1 MATNK
6 IKGLTV
12 EIGGDTTKLGK
23 ALEDVNKKTRS
34 LSGEL
39 RQIDRLLK
47 LDPGNTELLAQKQD
61 VLAEAIEQTR
71 EKLDKLKEA
80 ERQVQAQF
88 QRGEVSSEQVR
99 ELRREILSTTD
110 QLAKYEKAAA
120 ETADALEGLG
130 KESDTAADDVTKVA
144 DAEQRASSEGK
155 GLGDSLKSKVST
167 GLKAVTVAATAAV
180 GALVGVA
187 ESSREY
193 RTEMGKLDTA
203 FQNAGHSSEAAK
215 QTYEELQSILGETD
229 QAVEAA
235 NHLAKLCDNEAELI
249 EWTDIA
255 TGVFA
260 VFGDSLPVE
269 NLTEAANETA
279 KTGQVVGGLAD
290 AINWAAKEGETFG
303 VTLKANTKE
312 NEAWNKAVE
321 DATTAEDYFN
331 LALQDCSS
339 EQERQALITET
350 LTELYSDAADTY
362 RDTNK
367 EVIEANK
374 ASEKWNAALAK
385 LGKRFDPIVS
395 DAKEMGAAFL
405 EDIGEPLE
413 DIAGFIISDVLPALG
428 SFARWVT
435 QNIPLITAGI
445 GGLTAAM
452 TAHKVSVYSAKLAVD
467 GYTVATK
474 AAAVAQK
481 AFALAQSLT
490 PWALVG
496 VAIGGVVGTLAVL
509 TVELNKATENT
520 DGLTDEQ
527 KELADASHEAADALR
542 DQQAAS
548 DESAAGVLS
557 QMGYI
562 SDLADELGRMAD
574 ANGRVQE
581 SDQAR
586 AQFILGELN
595 AALGTEYQMNDGII
609 QQYGTLKA
617 NIDEVIAKKKAEA
630 LLEVYKEDWAL
641 AVKNEAAAYDTLIN
655 RKRAY
660 EQQLPIFLAAKAEA
674 DAAEQ
679 ASNEAKAANY
689 EGMTQREINALN
701 ERVWSSIDNL
711 AREKAILDERG
722 AAYDQAAEDFGANQA
737 KIQSYEDATTKCFEG
752 NYSEV
757 ENILTG
763 KRVAMDQ
770 YADGV
775 GAASKE
781 AVAALFQEAVD
792 AGLAAKTMKEKFEEG
807 VDGYTQEMVDEAE
820 QAYKD
825 TFAEFDT
832 AYKDAYGVASDMG
845 AGLGAGLDSQR
856 SWLMRKAGNLIDDM
870 IARMRASADSNSP
883 SKETMGLGEDM
894 GEGTGIGLEKKTKFL
909 MEIAQDQVDG
919 LLDVY
924 SGQKNLAGQ
933 AVFRGLQAASS
944 RRQEQSYQTMANS
957 TSSKLDQ
964 ILVAIEKGQVIYL
977 DGDKLVGG
985 TTSRMDASLG
995 RQRIL
1000 VERGAI

>member
-1 MATNK
+1 VATNK

-130 KESDTAADDVTKVA
+130 KESDNAADDVTKVA

-155 GLGDSLKSKVST
+155 GLGDSLKSKVSA

-435 QNIPLITAGI
+435 QNIPLIASGVAGFTTALVTYKLATDGAALATKLYTLAQEALLRVMLLNPWAVAGAAI
-445 GGLTAAM
+445 AGVTVGLLAAATAARE
-452 TAHKVSVYSAKLAVD
+452 ASRD
-467 GYTVATK
+467 
-474 AAAVAQK
+474 
-481 AFALAQSLT
+481 
-490 PWALVG
+490 
-496 VAIGGVVGTLAVL
+496 I
-509 TVELNKATENT
+509 

-655 RKRAY
+655 TRRAY
-660 EQQLPIFLAAKAEA
+660 DAQLPTFLAAEAEFNAAKQALADAEA
-674 DAAEQ
+674 T
-679 ASNEAKAANY
+679 NF

-701 ERVWSSIDNL
+701 ERVTFSGIKL
-711 AREKAILDERG
+711 AEEQGILNQRKE
-722 AAYDQAAEDFGANQA
+722 ALDQAAADYGATQA
-737 KIQSYEDATTKCFEG
+737 KIQSYEDATTECLKG

-781 AVAALFQEAVD
+781 AVDALFQEAVD
-792 AGLAAKTMKEKFEEG
+792 AGLAAEAIKENFENG

-820 QAYKD
+820 QGYQDALAK
-825 TFAEFDT
+825 FDT
-832 AYKDAYGVASDMG
+832 AYKDAYGVGSDMG
-845 AGLGAGLDSQR
+845 AGLGGGLDSQR
-856 SWLMRKAGNLIDDM
+856 SWLMRKAGNLVSDM

-883 SKETMGLGEDM
+883 SKETMSLGEDM

-944 RRQEQSYQTMANS
+944 RRQEQGYQTMANS
-957 TSSKLDQ
+957 TSEKLES
-964 ILVAIEKGQVIYL
+964 ILAAIEKGQVIYL